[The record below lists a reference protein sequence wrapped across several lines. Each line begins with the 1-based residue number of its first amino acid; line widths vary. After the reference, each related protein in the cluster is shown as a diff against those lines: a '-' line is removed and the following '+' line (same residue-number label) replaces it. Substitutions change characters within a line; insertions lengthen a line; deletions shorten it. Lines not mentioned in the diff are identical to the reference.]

1 MIGGDD
7 VARSAFRVSL
17 REQPSSPSLA
27 TQELDPSDIL
37 EVHDVAE
44 AIARAEALVR
54 TPVPRSRP
62 SLDLFE
68 ELGRRRP
75 TDDAVGPAT
84 PATGRISTV
93 PPPPR
98 TAELAATTTTTNALP
113 AIAPVLHV
121 PTFMPPAMGGSGSP
135 EDDAYFHPGGRI
147 RGFGEMTLD
156 GYRPEATLLV
166 RLRQRRTRFTWWIAG
181 ALVLLAAFAT
191 AAVVTPA
198 GDDPVVK
205 TGDRAARRPDGAR
218 GVVFASSGAKA
229 RAAGAPSPTAL
240 GAIPVLDVRTLPRA
254 R

>member
-68 ELGRRRP
+68 DLGRRRP

-84 PATGRISTV
+84 PATGRITTV
-93 PPPPR
+93 PPPPQQ
-98 TAELAATTTTTNALP
+98 TAAEAVPALP
-113 AIAPVLHV
+113 LPPVFHI
-121 PTFMPPAMGGSGSP
+121 PTFVPPAAGSP

-181 ALVLLAAFAT
+181 ALVLLTAFAT

-198 GDDPVVK
+198 VDEPVVK

-218 GVVFASSGAKA
+218 AVVFASTGAKA
-229 RAAGAPSPTAL
+229 RTSGSPTQVSI
-240 GAIPVLDVRTLPRA
+240 GAVPVLDVRTLPRA